1 MSKGGSA
8 LDTLAETLREK
19 SQHSHDLCLK
29 ELELK
34 ECKLA
39 LEEKKF
45 QQMMSLMNSRT
56 QANLQVATPSAD
68 PNVLVLDLN
77 SAFEDSEN

>member
-19 SQHSHDLCLK
+19 SQYSHDLCLK
-29 ELELK
+29 ELELE

-39 LEEKKF
+39 LEEKNF
-45 QQMMSLMNSRT
+45 QQMMSLMNLRT
-56 QANLQVATPSAD
+56 QANSQVTT
-68 PNVLVLDLN
+68 
-77 SAFEDSEN
+77 

>member
-1 MSKGGSA
+1 
-8 LDTLAETLREK
+8 
-19 SQHSHDLCLK
+19 
-29 ELELK
+29 
-34 ECKLA
+34 
-39 LEEKKF
+39 
-45 QQMMSLMNSRT
+45 MMSLMNSRT